1 MVRVVDALPEQR
13 IGIEPPYTPVFVDYI
28 LWRVVSERVK
38 PVGGTALGMS
48 RSRLLRLLLTES
60 GVLSLA
66 AAAVALFAAY
76 VGGTLLRKLLL
87 P

>member
-1 MVRVVDALPEQR
+1 
-13 IGIEPPYTPVFVDYI
+13 
-28 LWRVVSERVK
+28 
-38 PVGGTALGMS
+38 MS